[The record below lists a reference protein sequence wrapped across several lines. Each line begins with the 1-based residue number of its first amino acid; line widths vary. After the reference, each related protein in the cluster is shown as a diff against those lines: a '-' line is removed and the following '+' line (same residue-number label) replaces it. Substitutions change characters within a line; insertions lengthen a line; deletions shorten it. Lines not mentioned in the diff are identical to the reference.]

1 MKKAMA
7 ANDYLIEDR
16 TKAQTVRNLL
26 GEETAEKLPGQVDMF
41 GVEVETKKVEEKTE
55 RTKV

>member
-16 TKAQTVRNLL
+16 TKAQT
-26 GEETAEKLPGQVDMF
+26 AEKIPGQVDMF
-41 GVEVETKKVEEKTE
+41 GAEVETKKVEEKTE
-55 RTKV
+55 RTKA